1 MDYAMRRAF
10 GRKACK
16 VPIDGGFT
24 CPNRDGSKGH
34 GGCTFCSGKGSGEFT
49 AGREYS
55 ITEQID
61 KGARMMR
68 NKWRDAALLP
78 YFQSF
83 TGTYAPLE
91 TLKRLYSEA
100 LSHPESEGICISTR
114 PDCINEEIAGYLKEL
129 AREHKVFVELGLQTV
144 HDETA
149 KAINRCCTYADFLK
163 AYELLDGLCVCVHLI
178 NGLPGETKEMMLDT
192 VKEMARLRPFA
203 VKLHLLHVLADTEM
217 AKQYARGELQTMER
231 DEYVSLLCDE
241 LELLPPETVIER
253 VSGDGAEDT
262 LIAPLWSRKK
272 LVLQNEIDK
281 ELFRRNSMQGA
292 KYVTERLAQIAP

>member
-1 MDYAMRRAF
+1 MDYAMRKMF

-34 GGCTFCSGKGSGEFT
+34 GGCTFCSGKGSGEFA

-55 ITEQID
+55 VTEQID
-61 KGARMMR
+61 RGALMMR
-68 NKWRDAALLP
+68 KKWNDAALIP

-91 TLKRLYSEA
+91 TLKKLYSEA
-100 LSHPESEGICISTR
+100 LSHPESAGLCISTR
-114 PDCINEEIAGYLKEL
+114 PDCVTPEIAQYLKEL
-129 AREHKVFVELGLQTV
+129 SKEHKVFVELGLQTI
-144 HDETA
+144 HDDTA

-163 AYELLDGLCVCVHLI
+163 AYELLDGLHVCVHLI
-178 NGLPGETKEMMLDT
+178 NGLPGENREMMLAT
-192 VKEMARLRPFA
+192 VKEMARLRPWA
-203 VKLHLLHVLADTEM
+203 IKLHLLHVLDGTEM
-217 AKQYARGELQTMER
+217 AKQYARGEFQTMDR
-231 DEYVSLLCDE
+231 AEYVSLVCDE

-253 VSGDGAEDT
+253 VSGDGAEDM

-281 ELFRRNSMQGA
+281 ELFGRGSMQGA
-292 KYVTERLAQIAP
+292 KYNNM